1 VWRAVSCAA
10 RFFPAFEDSSHVQRR
25 RIAAQAG
32 ERRRQHA
39 ALPARVFLA
48 HRLDG
53 MSYPEIARCTGLSVK
68 QVERQM
74 AKAIYKLCKWV
85 DGHRLNWFERW
96 F

>member
-1 VWRAVSCAA
+1 
-10 RFFPAFEDSSHVQRR
+10 
-25 RIAAQAG
+25 
-32 ERRRQHA
+32 
-39 ALPARVFLA
+39 
-48 HRLDG
+48 